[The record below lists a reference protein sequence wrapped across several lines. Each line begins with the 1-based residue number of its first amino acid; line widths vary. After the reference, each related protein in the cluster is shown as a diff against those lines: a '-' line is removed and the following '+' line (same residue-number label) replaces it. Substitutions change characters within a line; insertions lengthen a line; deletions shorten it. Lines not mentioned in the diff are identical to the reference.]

1 MVAKGKI
8 RQIKQGTSMKITD
21 WWIPLALAGSAGG
34 ANFYVLNQ
42 ATEKKP
48 GVRVMVAAKD
58 LAAGSTLTANDLTV
72 VRLQVD
78 GEANSLK
85 GFILEQDVGLVENR
99 RLVRPAKTGE
109 ILALSDVSRAGD
121 NLLSLLGKDE
131 EPMTLLIPSGRVGFG
146 VTPGDLVRVTVFEPV
161 RDVDGQ
167 SSGSMPQKRGPFR
180 VVAFDPSPMKIHDR
194 EYLQCT
200 LAVRTKE
207 SASYAD
213 SLAILSLRAKEGGDD
228 QVASLER
235 LPKENMTGTR
245 PAVSQPAV
253 LPSASTPIAR
263 Q

>member
-1 MVAKGKI
+1 
-8 RQIKQGTSMKITD
+8 MKITD
-21 WWIPLALAGSAGG
+21 WWIPLALAGAAGG

-48 GVRVMVAAKD
+48 GVRVMVAAKE

-78 GEANSLK
+78 GEAKSLK

-180 VVAFDPSPMKIHDR
+180 LVAFDPSPMKIHDR

-235 LPKENMTGTR
+235 LPKETTTGNR
-245 PAVSQPAV
+245 PVVSQPAV